1 MNTNQYYDTSEI
13 SIVMD
18 LSAGDYIEVYFEHNR
33 GTTDDVANGRWY
45 GCKLIT

>member
-1 MNTNQYYDTSEI
+1 
-13 SIVMD
+13 MD

-45 GCKLIT
+45 GFKLIT